1 MNVGFFATF
10 FFQKQPRT
18 FPSDVARAGIFRPL
32 FVNSG
37 NAPTSEGPKS
47 DTITS
52 IFGYLAIAAE
62 STFCV
67 SAGSQFVTSD
77 GNVLGCFW
85 KKNVAKNP
93 TFKLY
98 TVSTQNDHAR
108 LAMDWAIALA
118 TGGKKPATTHFPS
131 LVFEDSTTG
140 KPNPVECKANLPG
153 DIYLSA
159 QLPAVAQA
167 KLVR

>member
-1 MNVGFFATF
+1 MSPGRFALHSTGFGFPVVESSHTSDGKCVVAGFLPPVARAIAQSIASRAWSFCVDTVESLNVGFLATL

-62 STFCV
+62 SAFCV
-67 SAGSQFVTSD
+67 SAGSQFVTSNGCSPMNLYFPD
-77 GNVLGCFW
+77 GSRILCSPWLFSTPLLMLFW
-85 KKNVAKNP
+85 
-93 TFKLY
+93 T
-98 TVSTQNDHAR
+98 
-108 LAMDWAIALA
+108 
-118 TGGKKPATTHFPS
+118 
-131 LVFEDSTTG
+131 
-140 KPNPVECKANLPG
+140 
-153 DIYLSA
+153 
-159 QLPAVAQA
+159 
-167 KLVR
+167 